1 MPCFSVAAG
10 HGGEK
15 SALIKGIISELK
27 IRK

>member
-15 SALIKGIISELK
+15 SALIKCIISEFL